1 MRLAFLGFVQHNMQS
16 VILGAE
22 IGSSVSLEEEEEE
35 RLNVSSDRLPLCLV
49 RFCRAVFI
57 FDRESLDL
65 GGGGG
70 SGNQSFFI
78 FQHDLQ

>member
-65 GGGGG
+65 GGGG

-78 FQHDLQ
+78 FQHELQ

>member
-22 IGSSVSLEEEEEE
+22 IGSSVSLEEE

-65 GGGGG
+65 GGGG

-78 FQHDLQ
+78 FQHELQ

>member
-22 IGSSVSLEEEEEE
+22 IGSSVSLEEEE
-35 RLNVSSDRLPLCLV
+35 RLNVSSDRLPPCLV

-65 GGGGG
+65 GGGG

-78 FQHDLQ
+78 FQHELQ

>member
-1 MRLAFLGFVQHNMQS
+1 MQS

-22 IGSSVSLEEEEEE
+22 IGSSVSLE
-35 RLNVSSDRLPLCLV
+35 RLNVSSSSSDRLPLCLV

-65 GGGGG
+65 GGGG

-78 FQHDLQ
+78 FQHELQ

>member
-16 VILGAE
+16 VILAAE
-22 IGSSVSLEEEEEE
+22 IGSSVSLEE

-65 GGGGG
+65 GGGG

-78 FQHDLQ
+78 FQHELQ

>member
-22 IGSSVSLEEEEEE
+22 IGSSVSLEEE
-35 RLNVSSDRLPLCLV
+35 RLNVSSDRLPPCLV

-65 GGGGG
+65 GGGG

>member
-22 IGSSVSLEEEEEE
+22 IGSSVSLEEEE
-35 RLNVSSDRLPLCLV
+35 RLNVSSDRLPPCLV